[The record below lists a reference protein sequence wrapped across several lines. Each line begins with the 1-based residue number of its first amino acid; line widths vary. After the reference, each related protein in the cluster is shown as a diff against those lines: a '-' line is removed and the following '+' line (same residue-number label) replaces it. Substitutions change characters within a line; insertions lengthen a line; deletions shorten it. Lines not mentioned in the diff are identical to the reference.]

1 MMYLYDQKYSFSFL
15 VPTFCLNKKQRKK
28 LLKKRPKQNM
38 DSLKIFKGYDKVEDN
53 LEDPQKQQE
62 QHRHKISKPL
72 IATISII
79 VTILFLTFTL
89 SFTLFYHHNNS
100 TESQNPLNS
109 LNSTELIR
117 SVCNVTRF
125 PDSCFTAISS
135 STQNP
140 TDPKTILKI
149 SILASINELNK
160 FASSLK
166 ANSSGH
172 TLGDCNELID
182 DAVSR
187 LNDSV
192 SVFSDDAVTLTDVKI
207 NDIQTW
213 VSAALTDQ
221 QTCVDGLEEVGF
233 SLVEKV
239 KKIMQKSYEYISNSL
254 AIVANIR
261 NLVNVPLH

>member
-1 MMYLYDQKYSFSFL
+1 
-15 VPTFCLNKKQRKK
+15 
-28 LLKKRPKQNM
+28 M

-53 LEDPQKQQE
+53 LEDPQKQQQ

-79 VTILFLTFTL
+79 IVILFLTFTL
-89 SFTLFYHHNNS
+89 SFTLFYHHTNS
-100 TESQNPLNS
+100 TESQTPLNS
-109 LNSTELIR
+109 LNSTESIR

-149 SILASINELNK
+149 SILASINELNN

-166 ANSSGH
+166 ANSNGH
-172 TLGDCNELID
+172 VLGDCNEMID

-192 SVFSDDAVTLTDVKI
+192 SVFSDGAVTLTDVKI

-233 SLVEKV
+233 SVDSVEKV
-239 KKIMQKSYEYISNSL
+239 KKIMQRSNEYISNSL

-261 NLVNVPLH
+261 NLLH

>member
-1 MMYLYDQKYSFSFL
+1 
-15 VPTFCLNKKQRKK
+15 
-28 LLKKRPKQNM
+28 M
-38 DSLKIFKGYDKVEDN
+38 DSLKNFKGYDKVEDN
-53 LEDPQKQQE
+53 LEDPQKQQQQQQQ

-79 VTILFLTFTL
+79 IVILFFTFTL
-89 SFTLFYHHNNS
+89 SFTLFYHHTTNS
-100 TESQNPLNS
+100 TESQTPLNS
-109 LNSTELIR
+109 LNSTESIR

-149 SILASINELNK
+149 SILASINELNN

-166 ANSSGH
+166 ANSNGH
-172 TLGDCNELID
+172 VLGDCNEMID
-182 DAVSR
+182 DA
-187 LNDSV
+187 
-192 SVFSDDAVTLTDVKI
+192 
-207 NDIQTW
+207 TW

-233 SLVEKV
+233 SVDSVEKV
-239 KKIMQKSYEYISNSL
+239 KKIMQRSNEYISNSL

-261 NLVNVPLH
+261 NLLHVPLH

>member
-1 MMYLYDQKYSFSFL
+1 
-15 VPTFCLNKKQRKK
+15 
-28 LLKKRPKQNM
+28 M

-53 LEDPQKQQE
+53 LEDPQKQQQQQ

-79 VTILFLTFTL
+79 IVILFLTFTL
-89 SFTLFYHHNNS
+89 SFTLFYHHTNS
-100 TESQNPLNS
+100 TESQTPLNS
-109 LNSTELIR
+109 LNSTESIR

-166 ANSSGH
+166 ANSNGH
-172 TLGDCNELID
+172 ALGDCNEMID
-182 DAVSR
+182 EAVSR

-192 SVFSDDAVTLTDVKI
+192 SVFSNGAVTLTDVKI

-233 SLVEKV
+233 SVNSVEKV
-239 KKIMQKSYEYISNSL
+239 KKIMQRSNEYISNSL

-261 NLVNVPLH
+261 NLLH

>member
-1 MMYLYDQKYSFSFL
+1 
-15 VPTFCLNKKQRKK
+15 
-28 LLKKRPKQNM
+28 M

-53 LEDPQKQQE
+53 LEDPQKQQ
-62 QHRHKISKPL
+62 HRHKISKHL

-79 VTILFLTFTL
+79 IVILFLTFTL
-89 SFTLFYHHNNS
+89 SFTLFYHTNS
-100 TESQNPLNS
+100 TESQTP
-109 LNSTELIR
+109 LNSTESIR

-149 SILASINELNK
+149 SILASIKELNK

-166 ANSSGH
+166 ANSNGH
-172 TLGDCNELID
+172 ALGDCNEMID
-182 DAVSR
+182 EA
-187 LNDSV
+187 
-192 SVFSDDAVTLTDVKI
+192 
-207 NDIQTW
+207 TW

-233 SLVEKV
+233 SVNSVEKV
-239 KKIMQKSYEYISNSL
+239 KKIMQRSNEYISNSL

-261 NLVNVPLH
+261 NLLH